1 MATPGNFPLEVYQGD
16 TAEFTLSF
24 TRKNADG
31 TTEPVDFTGAV
42 GLSQIRRAPRD
53 PSKLAEFEVTFPD
66 AIGGVVKMVLPANQ
80 SGLLGVQ
87 TGVYDLQITDVDGRV
102 RTWLAGTVTVTPGV
116 SR

>member
-1 MATPGNFPLEVYQGD
+1 MATPGTFNLEVYQGD

-24 TRKNADG
+24 TRKTDDG
-31 TTEPVDFTGAV
+31 SSEPVDFTGAT

-53 PSKLAEFEVTFPD
+53 PSKLAEFDVTFPD
-66 AIGGVVKMVLPANQ
+66 PVNGQVKMVLPANQ